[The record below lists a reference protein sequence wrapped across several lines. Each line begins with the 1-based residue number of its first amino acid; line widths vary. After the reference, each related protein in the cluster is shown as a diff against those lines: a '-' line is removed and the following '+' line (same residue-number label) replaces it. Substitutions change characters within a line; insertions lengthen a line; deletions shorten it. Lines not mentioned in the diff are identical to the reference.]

1 MSDKLASILAAIQA
15 PGGQASP
22 AAPTMDPMALMLAM
36 FQQQQATSEARM
48 REEREARQREEER
61 RREEKAESNKML
73 MALAGL
79 VIPKLL
85 DKPAVDPLMLKM
97 LENNNN
103 KEAMQQFLATSSQLN
118 QQSSQMFM
126 QQLGTMMGTMGD
138 MQSRM
143 TERQM
148 EMMET
153 RMEKIA
159 EKAAGGDDEESNPIM
174 DVIKA
179 AIPAFLGPKAAP
191 VAAAAVTAIG
201 RTVPAPVIGRGMV
214 AAEPAGAP
222 VVHPPEVARKIL
234 ALQLAMALQL
244 RGDRYDAD
252 KVATFKRKILALVA
266 RTNDVARAIIAD
278 DSAALFAAFAP
289 AVEAEKP
296 LGGWIMSQPAQAFLG
311 ELVANDL
318 RPGLLAI
325 AQEIARRA
333 AERDAVAVAPAV
345 QEAPPTILVRTATL
359 MPQHGGPVVEPPTLG
374 PADVGTVAAEAGEDD
389 EG

>member
-1 MSDKLASILAAIQA
+1 
-15 PGGQASP
+15 
-22 AAPTMDPMALMLAM
+22 MDPMALMLAM

-61 RREEKAESNKML
+61 RREEKAESNKMM

-201 RTVPAPVIGRGMV
+201 RTVPAPVIERGMV
-214 AAEPAGAP
+214 AVEPTRAA
-222 VVHPPEVARKIL
+222 VVHPPEVARKVL

-244 RGDRYDAD
+244 RGERYDAD

-266 RTNDVARAIIAD
+266 RTNDVARAIVAD

-289 AVEAEKP
+289 AVEVEKP

-325 AQEIARRA
+325 AQEIARGK
-333 AERDAVAVAPAV
+333 AEQYAVVAPAA
-345 QEAPPTILVRTATL
+345 QEVAPALPVRSIVL
-359 MPQHGGPVVEPPTLG
+359 MPQHGGPTVEPPTLG
-374 PADVGTVAAEAGEDD
+374 PADVGTVAAQAGEDD
-389 EG
+389 ED